1 MDIDVDVNAS
11 NEEEAILFTNVVGYF
26 DALIEEGADA
36 KSLATMMMT
45 FATSYLYSF
54 FPINTVDKR
63 IERIKE
69 QILDSKTIAHVEEEE
84 IIKH

>member
-26 DALIEEGADA
+26 DALTEEGANA

-45 FATSYLYSF
+45 FSTSYLYSF
-54 FPINTVDKR
+54 FPINTVDKI
-63 IERIKE
+63 IEQIKE
-69 QILDSKTIAHVEEEE
+69 QILESKTMADVEEEE